1 MKDCERNIL
10 PDPIS
15 GQEAFD
21 KLVEH
26 ILGKDWYVVM
36 PMSRDQVN
44 NVALEEIKDKY
55 DRLSGKKLKDDLK
68 NGWNNFLK
76 GLMLNGK

>member
-26 ILGKDWYVVM
+26 ILGK
-36 PMSRDQVN
+36 
-44 NVALEEIKDKY
+44 
-55 DRLSGKKLKDDLK
+55 RLVCSDAYEQGSS
-68 NGWNNFLK
+68 
-76 GLMLNGK
+76 

>member
-1 MKDCERNIL
+1 
-10 PDPIS
+10 
-15 GQEAFD
+15 
-21 KLVEH
+21 
-26 ILGKDWYVVM
+26 M